1 MTTKTDAQKSPTCED
16 AVLKDY
22 QRKHNVSR
30 DKSISRKMKHFDNG
44 F

>member
-1 MTTKTDAQKSPTCED
+1 MTTKTDAQKTPTCED
-16 AVLKDY
+16 AVFKDY

-30 DKSISRKMKHFDNG
+30 DKSISRKIKHFDNG